1 MSVLIPEVLG
11 RMGNDPIFA
20 LNAEARAR
28 AERGESILNA
38 TLGALTRDDGS
49 LAVMPSAAAAFEEV
63 PPHLAAGYAPIAGVP
78 GFLDAVLGDL
88 FGKAPPA
95 GQALAVATPGSTGAI
110 YQAVA
115 NFLERGQAALAPSLY
130 WGPYRAICEHL
141 GRGVETFETLTPS
154 LRFDVDAL
162 AAGMD
167 RQLRGQGRALVLLN
181 FPCNNPTG
189 YSLDAEEWEAVAAAI
204 AEAGRSG
211 PVAMVLD
218 YAYARFGG
226 DDAAAWVDVAPRI
239 LESATLLVG
248 WTASKSYTQYGARVG
263 ALVALHRDEQERARI
278 QAAVGY
284 TCRATWSNCNHRGMI
299 ATQRLLAD
307 PSAAAAADAERA
319 ELVGLLSERVDAF
332 NRAAGAA
339 GLRFPRHDGG
349 FFVSVLTPDGERTA
363 AAMRELGVY
372 VVPVRGAVRVALCS
386 TPAEE
391 AGRLADALRAGV
403 AAAASG

>member
-1 MSVLIPEVLG
+1 MSVLNPEVLG
-11 RMGNDPIFA
+11 RVGNDPIFA

-28 AERGESILNA
+28 AEGGESILNA

-49 LAVMPSAAAAFEEV
+49 LAVMGSAAVAFEEV
-63 PPHLAAGYAPIAGVP
+63 PPHLAAGYAPIAGTP
-78 GFLDAVLGDL
+78 GFLDAVVSDL
-88 FGKAPPA
+88 FGNGPLVE
-95 GQALAVATPGSTGAI
+95 QAVAVATPGSTGAI
-110 YQAVA
+110 YQAVG

-130 WGPYRAICEHL
+130 WGPYRVICEHQ
-141 GRGVETFETLTPS
+141 GRGVDTFEMFTPS
-154 LRFDVDAL
+154 LRMDVDAL
-162 AAGMD
+162 AAGLD

-189 YSLDAEEWEAVAAAI
+189 YSLDAGEWEAVAAAI

-226 DDAAAWVDVAPRI
+226 VDGAAWVDVAPLI
-239 LESATLLVG
+239 VGSATLLVG

-263 ALVALHRDEQERARI
+263 ALVALHRDEQERGRI
-278 QAAVGY
+278 AAAVGY

-299 ATQRLLAD
+299 ATQRLLSD
-307 PSAAAAADAERA
+307 PAAAATADAERG
-319 ELVGLLSERVDAF
+319 ELVSLLGERVDAF
-332 NRAAGAA
+332 NRAARAA

-349 FFVSVLTPDGERTA
+349 FFVSVLTPDSERTA
-363 AAMRELGVY
+363 AAMRKLGVY

-386 TPAEE
+386 TPARE
-391 AGRLADALRAGV
+391 AGRLVDALRAGV
-403 AAAASG
+403 AAARP

>member
-1 MSVLIPEVLG
+1 MSVLIPEVVG
-11 RMGNDPIFA
+11 RLGNDPIFA

-38 TLGALTRDDGS
+38 TLGALMRDDGS
-49 LAVMPSAAAAFEEV
+49 LAMIRSAAAAFEDV
-63 PPHLAAGYAPIAGVP
+63 PSHIAAAYAPIAGTP

-88 FGKAPPA
+88 FGNGPLSE
-95 GQALAVATPGSTGAI
+95 QAVAVATPGSTGAL
-110 YQAVA
+110 YQAVG

-130 WGPYRAICEHL
+130 WGPYRVICEHQ
-141 GRGVETFETLTPS
+141 GRSVETFEMFTPS
-154 LRFDVDAL
+154 LRIDVDAL
-162 AAGMD
+162 AAGLD
-167 RQLRGQGRALVLLN
+167 RQLNAQGRALVLLN

-189 YSLDAEEWEAVAAAI
+189 YSLDAGEWAEVAAAV
-204 AEAGRSG
+204 AQAGRSG

-226 DDAAAWVDVAPRI
+226 ADAAAWIDVAPMI
-239 LESATLLVG
+239 LESATVLVG

-263 ALVALHRDEQERARI
+263 ALVALHRDRQERADI
-278 QAAVGY
+278 AAAVGY

-299 ATQRLLAD
+299 ATQRLLTES
-307 PSAAAAADAERA
+307 SAAAAADAERG
-319 ELVGLLSERVDAF
+319 ELVRLLGERVETF

-349 FFVSVLTPDGERTA
+349 FFVSVLTPDSERTA
-363 AAMRELGVY
+363 RAMRELGVY

-386 TPAEE
+386 TPADE
-391 AGRLADALRAGV
+391 AGRLAEALRVGV
-403 AAAASG
+403 AAAGA